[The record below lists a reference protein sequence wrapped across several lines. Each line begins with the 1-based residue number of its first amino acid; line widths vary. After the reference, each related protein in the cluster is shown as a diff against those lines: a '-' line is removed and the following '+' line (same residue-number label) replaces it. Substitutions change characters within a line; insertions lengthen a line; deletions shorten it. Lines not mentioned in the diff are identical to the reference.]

1 MDTGRVLKV
10 ALLAGEILMQS
21 GSEVYRAEDTARI
34 ISKSFGVDAECF
46 FMPTGIFISGFG
58 EDNKPIS
65 LMKRVTHRTVDLHKI
80 EMVNTFSRRINEEN
94 LSIED
99 AEKELLRILE
109 GPYFKF
115 PVMLIAAA
123 ITAPVY
129 TLLFKGTV
137 TDALIAAPISAVIFL
152 INSGISKVGFFQFFS
167 LFVSGII
174 AGALTIFAKE
184 MYPPINIDKVIA
196 GAIMILVPGI
206 AITSAIK
213 DALKGDLVSSISR
226 IGESLLTVVAVGVGV
241 GLMITIG
248 LH

>member
-21 GSEVYRAEDTARI
+21 GSEVYRAEDTAKI
-34 ISKSFGVDAECF
+34 IAKGLGVDAECF
-46 FMPTGIFISGFG
+46 FMPTGIFISGSG
-58 EDNKPIS
+58 EDGKPIS
-65 LMKRVTHRTVDLHKI
+65 LMKRITRRTVDLHRI
-80 EMVNTFSRRINEEN
+80 EMVNAFSRRISEEN
-94 LSIED
+94 LSLEE
-99 AEKELLRILE
+99 AEKELLQIME

-115 PVMLIAAA
+115 PVMLFAAA

-129 TLLFKGTV
+129 TLLFKGTI
-137 TDALIAAPISAVIFL
+137 TDAIIAAPISVIIFL
-152 INSGISKVGFFQFFS
+152 INSEISKVGFFQFFS
-167 LFVSGII
+167 LFVSGVI
-174 AGALTIFAKE
+174 AGALTVFAKE
-184 MYPPINIDKVIA
+184 VYPPIYIDKVIT

-226 IGESLLTVVAVGVGV
+226 IGEALLTVVAIGVGV